1 MKKNLFILS
10 AIAVTA
16 AALVSCEKEQD
27 VNVKEEPQGVPF
39 EIVAGPIETK
49 TANDENHTNW
59 VAGDQIN
66 LFHAV
71 NGETTY
77 VDDGAFEA
85 AADGASVSFAG
96 TLGAALASG
105 NYDWFAVYPYN
116 AGFDTPAGTATIT
129 IPAAQTQVGND
140 SKAHLAGANCPVAG
154 NKKNVAYDATPEIAI
169 KHLTA
174 IIKVHVTNKTT
185 SPITVS
191 GVSFTAPINI
201 NGAFNLDLT
210 GDDPALSGGTGGTK
224 TTALT
229 VTSGAALAADA
240 SADFYLAIKPIAVA
254 TNDQI
259 TLTVNTNVGD
269 QILTTVMPDNYT
281 FAVGKIATLNF
292 NFTNKPVTLAQF
304 KYNDTVWLGT
314 QSIALPD
321 DGKATNLTGS
331 TQTVG
336 EITLS
341 STDGGTATRVYN
353 KEDSYDLRVYKNG
366 GSFTLSSSDS
376 YLISK
381 IAVTESG
388 VASSATFGTDAAN
401 FAVSCGT
408 KTGNTKNVSWAGLSQ
423 DVIFT
428 VSNTVQIGTIVVF
441 YKEATAS
448 DHVVS
453 LPVVEKGVA
462 YNTASETFDIRT
474 VNVDDLVFS
483 STSPGYSSHSY
494 AANTLTVNLEE
505 NTSTSPR
512 DIVVNVTSA
521 SAGFAGTLTITQ
533 DGGPT
538 KINTLSSSS
547 TGVTVVGQV
556 TALTTKGFVLT
567 DDTASI
573 YVYLNSDPSATYS
586 IGQTVE
592 VAGDVSTN
600 SKGLQF
606 NVSNSSATATPG
618 ATGSYVYP
626 SPTAYGLAEVTA
638 FNADGSNRLATY
650 VQFSGVVDHSSS
662 YYNVYVGGTS
672 AINATFMAAPSSFT
686 SGLATGDYVTVK
698 GYAAVISGG
707 KMGVY
712 VTEVTESDTAP
723 ALIFS
728 DIADVVAAGV
738 SGATH
743 TLTPYRTSEA
753 TATILSK
760 PDWVSSASIN
770 SPTCT
775 TLTYTVSENTSIA
788 RTGNI
793 VVRITKNAVNYDYTI
808 KISQSANLPNEVF
821 VFNTDEGIAAL
832 GITKPA
838 VSKGTNLTG
847 PYVVGQVTMAVTSG
861 GTATRVYNSSGTLD
875 LRIYSTGTFTFSVGT
890 GKVIKQI
897 KLTGTTV
904 NGFSANVGT
913 YSTDTWTGSAQSV
926 TLTAS
931 ATEKINTITVSYT
944 NAD

>member
-39 EIVAGPIETK
+39 EIVAGAIETK
-49 TANDENHTNW
+49 TVNDDMSTNW

-77 VDDGAFEA
+77 VDDGTFEA
-85 AADGASVSFAG
+85 AADGASVSFTG

-116 AGFDTPAGTATIT
+116 AGFDTPAGTATVT
-129 IPAAQTQVGND
+129 IPAAQTQVGNS

-154 NKKNVAYDATPEIAI
+154 NKKNVAYDATPEIPF
-169 KHLTA
+169 KHLTT
-174 IIKVHVTNKTT
+174 IIKVHVTNKTE
-185 SPITVS
+185 SSIKVE

-201 NGAFNLDLT
+201 NGAFSLDLT
-210 GDDPALSGGTGGTK
+210 GDAPSLSGTGSSA

-229 VTSGAALAADA
+229 VTGGAALAKDE
-240 SADFYLAIKPIAVA
+240 SADFYLAVKYFGISA
-254 TNDQI
+254 NDQI
-259 TLTVNTNVGD
+259 TLTVSTDAGD
-269 QILTTVMPDNYT
+269 QTLTTIVPSAYT
-281 FAVGKIATLNF
+281 FASGKIATLNF

-304 KYNDTVWLGT
+304 KYNDPDWLDEQSVTKPASGAGT
-314 QSIALPD
+314 P
-321 DGKATNLTGS
+321 LTGL

-336 EITLS
+336 EVTLS
-341 STDGGTATRVYN
+341 STNGSTPTRVWN
-353 KEDSYDLRVYKNG
+353 KDSSYDLRVYSGG
-366 GSFTLSSSDS
+366 GSFTLSSTDS

-388 VASSATFGTDAAN
+388 VSSTPTFGTDASN

-408 KTGNTKNVSWAGLSQ
+408 KTGSNRNVTWTGLSQ
-423 DVIFT
+423 DVTFT
-428 VSNTVQIGTIVVF
+428 VSNTVQAGTITVF
-441 YKEATAS
+441 YQTATAS
-448 DHVVS
+448 DHVVT

-462 YNTASETFDIRT
+462 YNTTSTTFDIRT

-483 STSPGYSSHSY
+483 STSPGYSSYSY
-494 AANTLTVNLEE
+494 AANTLTVNLAE
-505 NTSTSPR
+505 NTGASPR
-512 DIVVNVTSA
+512 NIVVSVTSA

-533 DGGPT
+533 DGAPT
-538 KINTLSSSS
+538 KINTLTESSA
-547 TGVTVVGQV
+547 GVTVSGQV

-573 YVYLNSDPSATYS
+573 YVYLNSNPSGTYS
-586 IGQTVE
+586 IGQTVD
-592 VAGDVSTN
+592 VAGDVTAN
-600 SKGLQF
+600 AKGLQF
-606 NVSNSSATATPG
+606 NASGSAATATPG
-618 ATGSYVYP
+618 AIGSYVYP
-626 SPTAYGLAEVTA
+626 SPAAYGLAEVTA
-638 FNADGSNRLATY
+638 FNDDASNRLATY
-650 VQFSGVVDHSSS
+650 VQFSGVIDHSSS

-672 AINATFMAAPSSFT
+672 AINATLYNAPSSFT

-698 GYAAVISGG
+698 GYAAVISAG

-723 ALIFS
+723 GLIFS
-728 DIADVVAAGV
+728 DIVDVVAGGI
-738 SGATH
+738 SGATK
-743 TLTPYRTSEA
+743 TLTPYRTSDA

-760 PDWVSSASIN
+760 PDWVTSASIN

-775 TLTYTVSENTSIA
+775 TLTYTVSANTSTA

-793 VVRITKNAVNYDYTI
+793 IVRITKNAVNYDYTI

-838 VSKGTNLTG
+838 ASKGTNLTG

-875 LRIYSTGTFTFSVGT
+875 LRIYSSGTFTFSVGT

-913 YSTDTWTGSAQSV
+913 YSSDTWTGSAQSV